1 MLQCSRKQASGAT
14 SAAAQ
19 AASSARA
26 PPSVGSSSLE
36 DLVSLGPALTWDLVP
51 GDIMKNPAKVH
62 QLVRRCPHLLQ
73 VVKTSNPEFY
83 AAASNDDPAVL
94 RKFYMQREMAR
105 SAAKLRET
113 EMRRRLQ
120 ENPMDLEAQRELEDI
135 IRQANVDANMELAME
150 HTPESFARVTML
162 YVDAEV
168 NGTPVKAF
176 VDSGAQST
184 IMSKACAERCGIM
197 RLVDTRFAGTAVGVG
212 SAPII
217 GRVHMTQLKLGGTFF
232 PCTFTVLEKDDIDF
246 LLGLDML
253 KRHRCVLD
261 LSQNVL
267 RLEGANGHEVVPF
280 LPEHET
286 PSGAFGNAPVPP
298 EVAASGRGA
307 VAASGGSS
315 AQQASSQQEGSSD
328 NPAAVQQL
336 VDMGF
341 DREAATQALRSANGD
356 LELAASLLSASRS

>member
-1 MLQCSRKQASGAT
+1 
-14 SAAAQ
+14 
-19 AASSARA
+19 
-26 PPSVGSSSLE
+26 
-36 DLVSLGPALTWDLVP
+36 
-51 GDIMKNPAKVH
+51 MKNPLKVH

-73 VVKTSNPEFY
+73 VVKSSNPEFY
-83 AAASNDDPAVL
+83 KAASMDDPAVL
-94 RKFYMQREMAR
+94 RKFYLQREMAR
-105 SAAKLRET
+105 SAAKLKET

-120 ENPMDLEAQRELEDI
+120 ENPMDLEAQRELERI

-168 NGTPVKAF
+168 NGTPLKAF

-217 GRVHMTQLKLGGTFF
+217 GRVHMTQLKLGGTYF
-232 PCTFTVLEKDDIDF
+232 PCTFTVLDKDDIDF

-261 LSQNVL
+261 LAQNVL
-267 RLEGANGHEVVPF
+267 RLEGANGHEEVRF
-280 LPEHET
+280 LSEHET

-298 EVAASGRGA
+298 EVAAESQA
-307 VAASGGSS
+307 SAPSSSAPPQQAAAQAASQSPQPAPPAGH
-315 AQQASSQQEGSSD
+315 A
-328 NPAAVQQL
+328 AAVQQL
-336 VDMGF
+336 MAMGF
-341 DREAATQALRSANGD
+341 PEVDAKQAVESANGD
-356 LELAASLLSASRS
+356 IQLAASLLSAARS